1 MPAALSVGINET
13 FEAVPRVLEAYVLD
27 RDDLDL
33 YDLEV
38 ELEFVDFVRPTLKFD
53 SIDALISAI
62 HADVVKVREQ
72 LDPFA

>member
-53 SIDALISAI
+53 SIEALIVAI
-62 HADVVKVREQ
+62 NDDVSQVRRQ
-72 LDPFA
+72 LNLFA